1 MKPGEDR
8 GNDGR
13 VENEENRTQVSLL
26 SHSPWK
32 SLRDSHIPTA
42 PAAGYVRNLQNQN
55 SRKEPLP
62 ADRFTL
68 HLQAHSSMRKCYPP
82 ESLVPHHSHEAEV
95 HMKLMMTVKQRRA
108 GTVGDEIHLH
118 RFHLRHDNDV
128 LENA

>member
-42 PAAGYVRNLQNQN
+42 PAANADGKVEIQKQDSHFPTARFSLTKFIQKGG
-55 SRKEPLP
+55 RA
-62 ADRFTL
+62 ADRFAPAFRL
-68 HLQAHSSMRKCYPP
+68 IVR
-82 ESLVPHHSHEAEV
+82 
-95 HMKLMMTVKQRRA
+95 
-108 GTVGDEIHLH
+108 
-118 RFHLRHDNDV
+118 
-128 LENA
+128 

>member
-55 SRKEPLP
+55 SRKEPCRRIVSLSTF
-62 ADRFTL
+62 RL
-68 HLQAHSSMRKCYPP
+68 ILQ
-82 ESLVPHHSHEAEV
+82 
-95 HMKLMMTVKQRRA
+95 
-108 GTVGDEIHLH
+108 
-118 RFHLRHDNDV
+118 
-128 LENA
+128 

>member
-68 HLQAHSSMRKCYPP
+68 HLQAHSSMRKCCRRMTD
-82 ESLVPHHSHEAEV
+82 SGVSASISHESPS
-95 HMKLMMTVKQRRA
+95 
-108 GTVGDEIHLH
+108 
-118 RFHLRHDNDV
+118 
-128 LENA
+128 

>member
-68 HLQAHSSMRKCYPP
+68 HLQAHSSMRKCYINMAPWP
-82 ESLVPHHSHEAEV
+82 AFVGFVHFSLSNEV
-95 HMKLMMTVKQRRA
+95 GYL
-108 GTVGDEIHLH
+108 
-118 RFHLRHDNDV
+118 
-128 LENA
+128 